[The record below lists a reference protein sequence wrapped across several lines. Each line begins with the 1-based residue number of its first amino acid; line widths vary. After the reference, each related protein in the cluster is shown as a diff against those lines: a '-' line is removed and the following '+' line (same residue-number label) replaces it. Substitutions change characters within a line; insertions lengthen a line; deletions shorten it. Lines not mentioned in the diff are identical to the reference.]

1 MALRT
6 RLRGKVRDIPEGF
19 QFRFSVIAE
28 MRDGELC
35 FSVHSNHSFDQPIWN
50 GRDSVPLVTTTILA
64 ESHNEILE
72 ILKQK
77 VDKQEHN

>member
-1 MALRT
+1 
-6 RLRGKVRDIPEGF
+6 
-19 QFRFSVIAE
+19 

-35 FSVHSNHSFDQPIWN
+35 FSVHSNQSFDQPIWN

-77 VDKQEHN
+77 VDKQEHD